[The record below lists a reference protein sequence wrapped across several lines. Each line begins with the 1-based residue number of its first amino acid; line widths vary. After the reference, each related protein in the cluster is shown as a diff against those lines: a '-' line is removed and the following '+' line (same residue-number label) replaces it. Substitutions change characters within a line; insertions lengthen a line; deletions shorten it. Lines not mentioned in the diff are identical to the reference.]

1 MFDISLTGAFL
12 AGLLSFLSPC
22 ILPMVPFY
30 LSYLGGMS
38 AAEVS
43 QGGTITRETPYP
55 GRAGRHGL
63 RRRGADGVRGA
74 GRLGLAV
81 RGRCCATGSTCCATL
96 RRRSS
101 S

>member
-38 AAEVS
+38 AA
-43 QGGTITRETPYP
+43 
-55 GRAGRHGL
+55 
-63 RRRGADGVRGA
+63 
-74 GRLGLAV
+74 
-81 RGRCCATGSTCCATL
+81 AT
-96 RRRSS
+96 
-101 S
+101 